1 MTPDWTHTRDLVDRL
16 FRRSAAG
23 GWAEAIH
30 ATQRMALA
38 YLARANRC
46 SRCPSHVAEYMA
58 LTRGKASQTL
68 KALVRKKLICA
79 QRSPVDGRSISYKLT
94 EQGTLMMR
102 RITVVEQVLQTMDKD
117 FVRTF
122 NAQLEIVLRQALLL
136 YGKKPFGPCRSCQ
149 YHEKTGSGAHCGLL
163 NEPLQAGEDQQ
174 ICQEFAQ
181 EASDIKVAGA

>member
-1 MTPDWTHTRDLVDRL
+1 
-16 FRRSAAG
+16 
-23 GWAEAIH
+23 
-30 ATQRMALA
+30 
-38 YLARANRC
+38 
-46 SRCPSHVAEYMA
+46 
-58 LTRGKASQTL
+58 
-68 KALVRKKLICA
+68 
-79 QRSPVDGRSISYKLT
+79 
-94 EQGTLMMR
+94 
-102 RITVVEQVLQTMDKD
+102 MDKD

>member
-1 MTPDWTHTRDLVDRL
+1 MTPDLTHTRDLVDRL
-16 FRRSAAG
+16 FRLSAAG
-23 GWAEAIH
+23 DWAEALNP
-30 ATQRMALA
+30 TQRMALA
-38 YLARANRC
+38 YLARW
-46 SRCPSHVAEYMA
+46 
-58 LTRGKASQTL
+58 TASQTL

-79 QRSPVDGRSISYKLT
+79 QRSPVDGRSISYKVT
-94 EQGTLMMR
+94 EQGALMMR
-102 RITVVEQVLQTMDKD
+102 RITVVEQVLQTMDTD

-136 YGKKPFGPCRSCQ
+136 YAKKPFGPCRSCQ